1 MKWIK
6 YKIVCNTVG
15 EEVILLDKKVGYSE
29 INLSIAK
36 EEAYNNEYTIED
48 DTETYNKEPLE
59 IKYGGTGANNAK
71 DACKNIE
78 AVSTPKNHYLKDG
91 FVYLNES
98 GATRFVNKLFKYSVI
113 VDNGKVQDPASV
125 EYADDCSDFEPMTMS
140 ANGILYEG
148 GWANNVLLDMFKPC
162 VIAPDS
168 DEPTYYLNKN
178 NLSQKEDGTPAVL
191 TGEDGDVMVEV
202 SGPLYG
208 KIVNFGSK
216 VKISIMNYRESDSF
230 CFHDIGGVIKPKIY
244 RGRYKAGVTA
254 DNANVLRSISG
265 IAPLVNVTRAQCRER
280 AINRGN
286 GYHQNNVYML
296 FLWQA
301 MYLLLFKNRN
311 SQIALGQGITKG
323 TGISLTGQNCGS
335 TDDKPWIFG
344 NQTQTDSVVFL
355 GVEDFYG
362 NIWEYVDGIVIDN
375 AIYKLTRDPNKY
387 NDTGDGF
394 EISAASGL
402 TSEIV
407 DRNSFIKSIQGTNSL
422 QFLPAGTGGG
432 TTKYFCDS
440 MFFADTSVCVTCFG
454 GKTISMQ
461 FAGAFFWDFACLVDE
476 FSDVNGSRLCR
487 A

>member
-48 DTETYNKEPLE
+48 DTETYDKEPLE

-78 AVSTPKNHYLKDG
+78 AVPTPKNHYLKDG

-98 GATRFVNKLFKYSVI
+98 GATRFVNKLFKYSII
-113 VDNGKVQDPASV
+113 VDNGKVDDPAAI

-140 ANGILYEG
+140 TNGILYEG

-244 RGRYKAGVTA
+244 RGRYKASVTA
-254 DNANVLRSISG
+254 DDENVLRSISG

-286 GYHQNNVYML
+286 GYHQNNIYML

-311 SQIALGQGITKG
+311 SQAVLGRGYTAKSN
-323 TGISLTGQNCGS
+323 TGILNCGS
-335 TDDKPWIFG
+335 TDSKPWIFG

-362 NIWEYVDGIVIDN
+362 NVWEWVDGIVVDN
-375 AIYKLTRDPNKY
+375 LVYKLTRDPSKY

-394 EISAASGL
+394 EISTASGL
-402 TSEIV
+402 VNKNDS
-407 DRNSFIKSIQGTNSL
+407 NKFLMSIQGTNAL
-422 QFLPAGTGGG
+422 AFLPAGAGG
-432 TTKYFCDS
+432 TSSTYFCDMIWIEDDS
-440 MFFADTSVCVTCFG
+440 IRVAQFG
-454 GKTISMQ
+454 YIYFGYLY
-461 FAGAFFWDFACLVDE
+461 AGAFCWAFDCAANYVDE
-476 FSDVNGSRLCR
+476 SSGSRLCR